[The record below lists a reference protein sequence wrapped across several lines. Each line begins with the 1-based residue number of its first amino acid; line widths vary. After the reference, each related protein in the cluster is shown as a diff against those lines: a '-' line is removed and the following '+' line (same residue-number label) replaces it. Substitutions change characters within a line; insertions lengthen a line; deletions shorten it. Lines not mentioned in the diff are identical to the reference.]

1 MVHTA
6 YQPVLLFKSSGWK
19 KRIRKLVYSTK
30 EWRRST
36 AHDTSV
42 ENKKLFM
49 EKKPYLFSHFPE
61 VSSAGKK
68 AHNGS
73 RLATNC
79 LNVICVRDRE
89 KWIMWHRSTK
99 RISLDYYFDNFIAL
113 EGRQP
118 YFVCAKREV
127 VVSILSLRYLVRID
141 FLCDFPTPVM
151 WLYLW
156 YRSLH
161 FDTTREFSL
170 GFYGPNLGD

>member
-1 MVHTA
+1 MLEKTDKKIGIFNQRVKKVYMTHQLRTKN
-6 YQPVLLFKSSGWK
+6 YLWRKTLLIF
-19 KRIRKLVYSTK
+19 T
-30 EWRRST
+30 
-36 AHDTSV
+36 
-42 ENKKLFM
+42 
-49 EKKPYLFSHFPE
+49 FSW
-61 VSSAGKK
+61 SAECRKK

-89 KWIMWHRSTK
+89 KWIMWHRSTTK